1 MRIRMKLASTLIA
14 LVLTIGLLVVGV
26 FAASKASVGLKGT
39 VSFVADDVYCT
50 VSGEISGVKEK
61 VNLPTL
67 NFSSTREDIGWE
79 SQDLTFLDK
88 NSTIKIEIIITN
100 LSQERSVYVDIVGD
114 VGIKDNIDKQL
125 KQNGNAYKS
134 GQQIEI
140 PKNESKKFLIEMS
153 IDDTNYS
160 VKQVEFDYTLNLNN
174 FETSSSSVSE
184 SYNVTCEFSSDS
196 GMEYTQL
203 TKSEESP
210 ISGTNVYQITDGMEI
225 VAYIDFNK
233 DISIKIEGKTKLT
246 ATLYISFVSEA
257 VIKVNGKTLEIETEY
272 GDDYNYYNFEISV
285 ESDTNIQIIG
295 DFYGF

>member
-1 MRIRMKLASTLIA
+1 
-14 LVLTIGLLVVGV
+14 
-26 FAASKASVGLKGT
+26 
-39 VSFVADDVYCT
+39 
-50 VSGEISGVKEK
+50 
-61 VNLPTL
+61 
-67 NFSSTREDIGWE
+67 
-79 SQDLTFLDK
+79 
-88 NSTIKIEIIITN
+88 
-100 LSQERSVYVDIVGD
+100 
-114 VGIKDNIDKQL
+114 
-125 KQNGNAYKS
+125 
-134 GQQIEI
+134 
-140 PKNESKKFLIEMS
+140 MS

-160 VKQVEFDYTLNLNN
+160 VKQVEFVYTLNLNN

-203 TKSEESP
+203 TKSEDSP

-233 DISIKIEGKTKLT
+233 DISTKIEGKTKLT
-246 ATLYISFVSEA
+246 AILYISFVSEA

-285 ESDTNIQIIG
+285 DSDTNIQIIG